1 MFNPLNQ
8 YFTGTID
15 DLLLRCA
22 QYDLNQLD
30 ETMLIETAIE
40 DIMEQSNE
48 PRETVMEML
57 EQAHLNEVQTEV
69 EKMLKDGLVE
79 IIGHNEDG
87 EPLYRLVEK
96 PKKSKKK

>member
-1 MFNPLNQ
+1 MFNILNQ
-8 YFTGTID
+8 YYTGTID
-15 DLLLRCA
+15 NVLIRCA
-22 QYDLNQLD
+22 QHDLNQLE

-57 EQAHLNEVQTEV
+57 EQAHLNEVQNEV
-69 EKMLKDGLVE
+69 DKMLKDGLVE

-96 PKKSKKK
+96 PKKPKK